1 MWYAEYVTVIRH
13 VPMKWRNNGN
23 HHHSPA
29 SSHPFEPSD
38 WTFFRSLRENRD
50 IMRYMAA
57 IAPEKTRRVFAARL
71 MAEHVFVIR
80 FLNEDTPLGDI
91 GLQISPE
98 NREEADIGYTVV
110 PAAQGK
116 GIASEALRA
125 VCDYA
130 FNQTGVKAINAYV
143 LADNGGSV
151 RVLEKAG
158 FVRTQVLE
166 KAYEIDGVRYDD
178 WVYRPECGAA

>member
-1 MWYAEYVTVIRH
+1 
-13 VPMKWRNNGN
+13 
-23 HHHSPA
+23 
-29 SSHPFEPSD
+29 D
-38 WTFFRSLRENRD
+38 D
-50 IMRYMAA
+50 
-57 IAPEKTRRVFAARL
+57 
-71 MAEHVFVIR
+71 
-80 FLNEDTPLGDI
+80 DTPLGDI

-98 NREEADIGYTVV
+98 NREEADIGYTVI

-130 FNQTGVKAINAYV
+130 FNQTGVKAINAWV
-143 LADNGGSV
+143 LADNTGSV
-151 RVLEKAG
+151 RVLEKTG

-178 WVYRPECGAA
+178 WGYRLERGAV